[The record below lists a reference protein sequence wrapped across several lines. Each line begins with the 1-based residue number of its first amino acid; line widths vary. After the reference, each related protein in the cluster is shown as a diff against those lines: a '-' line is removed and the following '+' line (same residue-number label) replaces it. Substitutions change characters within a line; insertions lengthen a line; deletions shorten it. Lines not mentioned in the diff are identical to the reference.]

1 MPYHIPTT
9 YSLVSFR
16 QRWATATLE
25 MAALPLSLFAI
36 FDSGAIATE
45 KNSSELSL
53 PLLLVHT

>member
-25 MAALPLSLFAI
+25 MAALPLFAI